1 MTTVGISSSWN
12 FIWRRDEYLY
22 DSNYLFKKV
31 NLQINFKDEE
41 LGIQIGKSC
50 HQRQEV
56 GCG

>member
-1 MTTVGISSSWN
+1 MTTISSSWN
-12 FIWRRDEYLY
+12 FIWRQDEYLY
-22 DSNYLFKKV
+22 DFNYLFKKV
-31 NLQINFKDEE
+31 NLKINFKDEE